1 MIDNSRKVA
10 AMIES
15 EYKVLRYSKTIE
27 VLKKYNDGSWKNKE
41 DIEGTLK
48 CILDGLTIQYQ
59 NPKPMHV
66 EVRNYVLNE
75 IFNIDIALDVLGH
88 LSAEIYYTN
97 QIFLEL
103 VLRKSRVLCDYLKP
117 KNIFDDDGK

>member
-15 EYKVLRYSKTIE
+15 EYYVYRYSKTLE

-66 EVRNYVLNE
+66 EVRDYVLNE
-75 IFNIDIALDVLGH
+75 IFNIDVALDVLGH
-88 LSAEIYYTN
+88 LSADVYYIDH
-97 QIFLEL
+97 IFLEL
-103 VLRKSRVLCDYLKP
+103 VLRKSRVLCDYLKT
-117 KNIFDDDGK
+117 KNIF

>member
-1 MIDNSRKVA
+1 
-10 AMIES
+10 MIES
-15 EYKVLRYSKTIE
+15 EYYVYRYSKTLE

-66 EVRNYVLNE
+66 EARNYVLNE
-75 IFNIDIALDVLGH
+75 IFNIDVALDVLGH
-88 LSAEIYYTN
+88 LSAEIYYIN

-103 VLRKSRVLCDYLKP
+103 VLRKSRVLCDYLKT

>member
-1 MIDNSRKVA
+1 M
-10 AMIES
+10 M
-15 EYKVLRYSKTIE
+15 VL
-27 VLKKYNDGSWKNKE
+27 GKNKE

-75 IFNIDIALDVLGH
+75 IFNIDIALDVLSH
-88 LSAEIYYTN
+88 LSAEIYYIN
-97 QIFLEL
+97 QIFLEHE
-103 VLRKSRVLCDYLKP
+103 LRKNGSLCDYLKP
-117 KNIFDDDGK
+117 KNIFDDLKEFK

>member
-15 EYKVLRYSKTIE
+15 EYKVYRYSKTLE

-117 KNIFDDDGK
+117 KNIFDDA

>member
-1 MIDNSRKVA
+1 MTDNPRKVA

-15 EYKVLRYSKTIE
+15 EYYVYRYSKTIE

-41 DIEGTLK
+41 DIKGTLK
-48 CILDGLTIQYQ
+48 CILGGLTIQYQ

-66 EVRNYVLNE
+66 EVRDFVLNE

-88 LSAEIYYTN
+88 LSADVYYIDH
-97 QIFLEL
+97 IFLEL
-103 VLRKSRVLCDYLKP
+103 VLRKSRALCDYLKT
-117 KNIFDDDGK
+117 KNIFDDK

>member
-1 MIDNSRKVA
+1 
-10 AMIES
+10 MIES

-27 VLKKYNDGSWKNKE
+27 VLKKYDSGIWNNKE

-48 CILDGLTIQYQ
+48 YLLDTLTIQYR
-59 NPKPMHV
+59 NPEPMHT
-66 EVRNYVLNE
+66 EIRDFVLNE
-75 IFNIDIALDVLGH
+75 IFNIDIALDVLFH
-88 LSAEIYYTN
+88 LDAEIYYTN

-103 VLRKSRVLCDYLKP
+103 ELRKNGSLCDYLKP

>member
-1 MIDNSRKVA
+1 MT
-10 AMIES
+10 ES
-15 EYKVLRYSKTIE
+15 EYKVLIYSKTLD

-48 CILDGLTIQYQ
+48 YLLDTLTIQYR
-59 NPKPMHV
+59 NPEPMHT
-66 EVRNYVLNE
+66 EIRDFVLNE
-75 IFNIDIALDVLGH
+75 IFNINIALDVLFH
-88 LSAEIYYTN
+88 LSAEIYYIN

-103 VLRKSRVLCDYLKP
+103 ELRKNGSLCDYLKP

>member
-1 MIDNSRKVA
+1 MT
-10 AMIES
+10 ES
-15 EYKVLRYSKTIE
+15 EYKVLRYSKTLD

-75 IFNIDIALDVLGH
+75 IFNIDVALDVLGH

-103 VLRKSRVLCDYLKP
+103 ELRKNGSLCDYLKP

>member
-15 EYKVLRYSKTIE
+15 EYHVYRYSKTLD

-41 DIEGTLK
+41 DVEGTLK

-88 LSAEIYYTN
+88 LSDDAYYIDH
-97 QIFLEL
+97 IFLEL
-103 VLRKSRVLCDYLKP
+103 VLRKSRVLCDYLKT
-117 KNIFDDDGK
+117 KNIFDDD

>member
-1 MIDNSRKVA
+1 MTDNPRKVA

-15 EYKVLRYSKTIE
+15 EYKVYRYSKTLD

-88 LSAEIYYTN
+88 LSAEIYYIN
-97 QIFLEL
+97 QIFFFFF
-103 VLRKSRVLCDYLKP
+103 LRKSRVLYDYLKP
-117 KNIFDDDGK
+117 KNIFNDD

>member
-1 MIDNSRKVA
+1 MT
-10 AMIES
+10 ES
-15 EYKVLRYSKTIE
+15 EYKVYRYSKTLE
-27 VLKKYNDGSWKNKE
+27 VLKKYNNGTWKNKE

-66 EVRNYVLNE
+66 EVRDFVLNE
-75 IFNIDIALDVLGH
+75 IFNIDVALDVLGH
-88 LSAEIYYTN
+88 LSADVYYTN

-103 VLRKSRVLCDYLKP
+103 ELRKNGSLCDYLKP